1 MFALADCNN
10 FFASCERVFRP
21 DLQGK
26 PVIVLSNNDGCAIA
40 RSNEAKAL
48 GIRMGDPF
56 FKIKGLVEKFTS
68 LIAANGEIAKVEE
81 WGKRRMAY
89 AIDDMPEGY
98 YTLVEFDA
106 KPDFPAELDR
116 IYKITDGIIRSIIV
130 AKE

>member
-1 MFALADCNN
+1 MPKITGKY
-10 FFASCERVFRP
+10 ETVF
-21 DLQGK
+21 
-26 PVIVLSNNDGCAIA
+26 IVNATLSEEAI
-40 RSNEAKAL
+40 KA
-48 GIRMGDPF
+48 
-56 FKIKGLVEKFTS
+56 LVEKFTN
-68 LIAANGEIAKVEE
+68 LISANGEITKVEE

-106 KPDFPAELDR
+106 QPDFPAELDR

>member
-1 MFALADCNN
+1 M
-10 FFASCERVFRP
+10 P
-21 DLQGK
+21 KITGK
-26 PVIVLSNNDGCAIA
+26 YETIFIVNATLT
-40 RSNEAKAL
+40 E
-48 GIRMGDPF
+48 
-56 FKIKGLVEKFTS
+56 EKFTN

-116 IYKITDGIIRSIIV
+116 VYKITDGIIRSIIV